1 MTRISGMGLIAA
13 VVLLVA
19 QGPVLAR
26 NHTGARPP
34 GASRAAIAPSS
45 GPALK
50 HRKSGTTAGPTAL
63 GSGDAAPAPQPN
75 ADAAVQAE
83 NELLDRK
90 LKSICRGC

>member
-1 MTRISGMGLIAA
+1 MGLMAA

-19 QGPVLAR
+19 PCTVLAR
-26 NHTGARPP
+26 NHTGARAPHAH
-34 GASRAAIAPSS
+34 GGAIAQSS
-45 GPALK
+45 GPSLN
-50 HRKSGTTAGPTAL
+50 HRNERPRTRSTAL
-63 GSGDAAPAPQPN
+63 SSGDTNSPSSPN